1 MQVYDFTIKTRL
13 RRTLSA
19 MTAIYCLA
27 TVCWAF
33 LCTMAVVALAHM
45 LWLGVML
52 AGILTMCFAV
62 ASLLFWN
69 ITYGRLRK
77 YYRFLDN
84 AETGDRRDI
93 AVTFNGE
100 SDCVQRYGLTFKR
113 FDVTDMN
120 GGQLL
125 VLVEHSVETPFV
137 NGAKYLFTCAG
148 DMLIAYKKL

>member
-1 MQVYDFTIKTRL
+1 MWFESVSVMDGAL
-13 RRTLSA
+13 NSSA
-19 MTAIYCLA
+19 HT
-27 TVCWAF
+27 TVVKEVSPRKMWSPKS
-33 LCTMAVVALAHM
+33 
-45 LWLGVML
+45 VML